1 VPGDPGLQAV
11 VGGVKAVGVDL
22 VDAEPL
28 VPVIQDEIEVL
39 PTTPRLLVTAAGDA
53 RVLAILFPALIGH
66 PDCGAT

>member
-1 VPGDPGLQAV
+1 
-11 VGGVKAVGVDL
+11 

-66 PDCGAT
+66 PDCGAI